1 MLPQEARV
9 SGPSLSDGRVRT
21 DEVIFAENEGR
32 KVFPAGALHS
42 ADLARTQEQQELGM
56 RSHAPCEHARARR
69 FRECGRGEAER
80 KEIALGEV
88 VN

>member
-1 MLPQEARV
+1 M

-42 ADLARTQEQQELGM
+42 ADLARTQEQQELGGEAT
-56 RSHAPCEHARARR
+56 RPASTRARGAS
-69 FRECGRGEAER
+69 ESVEEGRQNG
-80 KEIALGEV
+80 KSLKLGEL

>member
-21 DEVIFAENEGR
+21 DEVIFAENESR

-42 ADLARTQEQQELGM
+42 ADLARTQDSKSSECEAT
-56 RSHAPCEHARARR
+56 RAPSARARR
-69 FRECGRGEAER
+69 HRKSLEEAER
-80 KEIALGEV
+80 RGHQRGF
-88 VN
+88 

>member
-1 MLPQEARV
+1 V

-21 DEVIFAENEGR
+21 DEVIFAENESR

-42 ADLARTQEQQELGM
+42 ADLARTQDSKSSE
-56 RSHAPCEHARARR
+56 CEATRPASTRARGAS
-69 FRECGRGEAER
+69 ESVEEGRQNG
-80 KEIALGEV
+80 KSLKLGEL